1 MTHRFSLIFVLLTI
15 LTSPALAD
23 GWKAGTA
30 KMVITPEP
38 NGWMAGYAARKGPA
52 EGKAHD
58 LWAKAIALED
68 GAGKKSVIVTMD
80 LCGISRD
87 VEIPVVEAITRQTG
101 IPRAGI
107 VLSCSHTHCGP
118 VVGEYL
124 ISMYFLSAEEL
135 AKTKA
140 YTEFLRQNLPKVA
153 AQAVADLKPA
163 TLSWG
168 VGKCDFAVNRREN
181 PAPQVEELRKNQA
194 LKGPVDHDVPVLVA
208 KGADGKPTAIFT
220 QYACHCTTLSYNNY
234 SGDYAG
240 YTQIELEKAYPGAVA
255 LFAAGCGA
263 DSNPLPRGKVEQ
275 AIEYGKQLADATA
288 RVVNYGLKPLEGESI
303 AFAFEEIP
311 LKLAKIPTRDD
322 LEKELKDQNVYIA
335 ARAKILKDRL
345 EKEGKLSPTYPY
357 PLQVWRLGNDIDW
370 LFMGGEVVADYSLR
384 FKRSNGSSR
393 TWVTAYCNDVCAY
406 IPSLRVLKEGG
417 YEGATSMIYY
427 GQPSPWAELVE
438 EDIAAAVTRL
448 IGQVS
453 AKK

>member
-1 MTHRFSLIFVLLTI
+1 MIRRMFLTI
-15 LTSPALAD
+15 LLSAVFAAPTLAD
-23 GWKAGTA
+23 GWKAGVA
-30 KMVITPEP
+30 KMVITPQP

-58 LWAKAIALED
+58 LWAKAIALQD
-68 GAGKKSVIVTMD
+68 AAGRKSVIVTMD

-87 VEIPVVEAITRQTG
+87 VEIPVVESITRETG

-118 VVGEYL
+118 VVGDYL
-124 ISMYFLSAEEL
+124 ISMYFLKGDEL
-135 AKTKA
+135 ARTKA

-163 TLSWG
+163 SLAWG

-181 PAPQVEELRKNQA
+181 PAPQVEELRKKQA

-208 KGADGKPTAIFT
+208 KGADGKPMAIFT
-220 QYACHCTTLSYNNY
+220 QYACHCTTLSYMNY

-263 DSNPLPRGKVEQ
+263 DSNPLPRGTVEQ
-275 AIEYGKQLADATA
+275 AINYGKQLADATA
-288 RVVNYGLKPLEGESI
+288 RVVNYGLKPLEGDSM

-311 LKLAKIPTRDD
+311 LKLAKIPTKAD
-322 LEKELKDQNVYIA
+322 LEKELKDTNVYIA
-335 ARAKILKDRL
+335 ARASLLMAKL
-345 EKEGKLSPTYPY
+345 EKDGKLNPAYPY
-357 PLQVWRLGNDIDW
+357 PLQAWRLGNEIDW
-370 LFMGGEVVADYSLR
+370 IFMGGEVVADYSLR

-427 GQPSPWAELVE
+427 GQPSPWAEAVE
-438 EDIAAAVTRL
+438 DDIAEAVARL

-453 AKK
+453 GKK